1 MFFEPYQL
9 DAKLSYTW
17 VDAEIEGCAF
27 DGSKI
32 PLVPEDKLRLSVEY
46 RPSDPVL
53 IVLGATFTDQIYV
66 GSDFDNT
73 ESQLSD
79 YLLWDL
85 LVRYQINDNLSIFVT
100 TENLTYEE
108 YIATAF
114 GPDALYPG
122 VGEGT

>member
-17 VDAEIEGCAF
+17 VDAEIEGGAF

-53 IVLGATFTDQIYV
+53 IVLGATFTDQVYV

-85 LVRYQINDNLSIFVT
+85 LIGICFL
-100 TENLTYEE
+100 
-108 YIATAF
+108 A
-114 GPDALYPG
+114 ALAPPTLKLRRAG
-122 VGEGT
+122 CRG